1 MRPDRVKIEQMQL
14 NIPGLSQEAANIL
27 GRDVVSRLGR
37 KLPPKVRESRLSSLR
52 IKVNI
57 PQGTP
62 RELLAEII
70 ADQICRSLQ

>member
-1 MRPDRVKIEQMQL
+1 MRPDRVQIEQMQL

-27 GRDVVSRLGR
+27 GRDVVRRLSQ
-37 KLPPKVRESRLSSLR
+37 KLPPKLRENRLPSLQV
-52 IKVNI
+52 KVNI

-62 RELLAEII
+62 RELLPEVI

>member
-1 MRPDRVKIEQMQL
+1 MLPDRVQIEQLQL

-27 GRDVVSRLGR
+27 GRDVVKRLGR
-37 KLPPKVRESRLSSLR
+37 KLPPKLRESRLSSLQV
-52 IKVNI
+52 KVNI

>member
-27 GRDVVSRLGR
+27 GRDVVRRVGQ
-37 KLPPKVRESRLSSLR
+37 KLPAKVRDARLASLQL
-52 IKVNI
+52 KVDI

-70 ADQICRSLQ
+70 AEQICRGLQ

>member
-1 MRPDRVKIEQMQL
+1 MQPDRVQIEQMQL

-27 GRDVVSRLGR
+27 GRDVVRRVGQ
-37 KLPPKVRESRLSSLR
+37 KLPPKIRENRLSNLQV
-52 IKVNI
+52 KVDI